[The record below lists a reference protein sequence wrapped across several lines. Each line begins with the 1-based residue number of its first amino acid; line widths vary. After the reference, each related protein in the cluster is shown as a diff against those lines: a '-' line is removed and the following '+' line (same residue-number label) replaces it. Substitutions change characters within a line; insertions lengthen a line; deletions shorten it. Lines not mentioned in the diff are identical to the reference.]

1 MLKEIQNLA
10 EKFENAEAV
19 KTELKRVQSVKCRLK
34 KQKARE
40 DYETE
45 MTKVVKYEQALKEV
59 RDYFEPKSTPVT
71 EMTQEDINLLN
82 YEETMRAIKSIQSK
96 KCNSQYLTD
105 RIEDNMEYKK
115 ACDIEALLLE
125 HKKTVRPIEDTV
137 VKKSEISDIITH
149 LESLEENVKT
159 AYVIDMLKGLLT
171 EKE

>member
-19 KTELKRVQSVKCRLK
+19 KAELKRIQSVKCRLK

-40 DYETE
+40 DYEAE
-45 MTKVVKYEQALKEV
+45 MTKVVSYEQALKEV

-71 EMTQEDINLLN
+71 EMTQDDIKLLN
-82 YEETMRAIKSIQSK
+82 YEETMKAIKSIQSK

-115 ACDIEALLLE
+115 ACEIEAMLLE
-125 HKKTVRPIEDTV
+125 HKKEVRPIEDTV
-137 VKKSEISDIITH
+137 VKKSSISDMVAH
-149 LESLEENVKT
+149 LEGLGETVKTEYVVEMLKKLLEE
-159 AYVIDMLKGLLT
+159 
-171 EKE
+171 